1 MGEEAKSSD
10 VKIFPAEM
18 ILRRNE
24 FRRLAN
30 PCDFAFNTN
39 ISDEIVK
46 CVDIYE
52 TDQGPY
58 ILELPEVID

>member
-10 VKIFPAEM
+10 VKFFSAEM

-24 FRRLAN
+24 LRRLAN
-30 PCDFAFNTN
+30 PCYFAFNTN
-39 ISDEIVK
+39 ISDKIVK

-52 TDQGPY
+52 TTHIGM
-58 ILELPEVID
+58 PEVID